1 MILRAYGMQRLGHH
15 CRLLLPEAP
24 ATRVTHRNEQA
35 IEDLQGWYNFYN
47 YYYLSRHRDLRSS
60 YDDHLWACTV
70 LYGGDDEADLQV
82 AYWRS
87 RPYWHWRIDLDLFY
101 SERAYGTCNC
111 NILAKNKLENECGW
125 YDMTRDPRL
134 RSLATPYYKEK
145 ETKWEAD
152 EAYHLQAQEGPEKF

>member
-70 LYGGDDEADLQV
+70 LYGGDWPGDEADLQALLV
-82 AYWRS
+82 Q
-87 RPYWHWRIDLDLFY
+87 YWHWPIDLEYVVFY
-101 SERAYGTCNC
+101 SER
-111 NILAKNKLENECGW
+111 
-125 YDMTRDPRL
+125 DMT
-134 RSLATPYYKEK
+134 LAT
-145 ETKWEAD
+145 
-152 EAYHLQAQEGPEKF
+152 F